1 SPTSSPAAGTDPADM
16 RTWRASRSTASRS
29 NAEAESIRRKP
40 KVNPSL
46 RSIGIVA
53 AALMSIGA
61 LAPAH
66 SQQGRPPPALG
77 DGPWDLQTE
86 TGMVHVSVLTKDLES
101 PWGLVFLPDG
111 GMLVTE
117 RPGRLR
123 VIRDGKLDPNP
134 IQGLPDLVAT
144 GISGLF
150 GLALHPNFAQNRLI
164 YFAYPKPQPADRDA
178 LTLAVARA

>member
-86 TGMVHVSVLTKDLES
+86 TGMGPRVRAHQGSGVAMGPRVPPRRRHARDRTAGTAARDSRRQARSES
-101 PWGLVFLPDG
+101 
-111 GMLVTE
+111 
-117 RPGRLR
+117 
-123 VIRDGKLDPNP
+123 DP
-134 IQGLPDLVAT
+134 
-144 GISGLF
+144 
-150 GLALHPNFAQNRLI
+150 
-164 YFAYPKPQPADRDA
+164 
-178 LTLAVARA
+178 RAAGP